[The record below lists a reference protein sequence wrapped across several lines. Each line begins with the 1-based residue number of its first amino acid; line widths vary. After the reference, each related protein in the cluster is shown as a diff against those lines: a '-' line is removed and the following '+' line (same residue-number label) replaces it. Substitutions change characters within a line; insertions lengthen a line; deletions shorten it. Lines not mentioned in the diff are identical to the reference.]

1 MTRDDNPENTM
12 LTRLFMSHQ
21 LTMPHNLIVT
31 SPDTPSPPKV
41 RQSQLSGVTR
51 SWLFLPARAEAAVEG
66 DVEGVEGGLPPAGPP
81 LPALPGRVQA
91 RDRQVEALEGG
102 LLGREVPAG
111 LHGTPEPGVDRLDR
125 VRRA

>member
-51 SWLFLPARAEAAVEG
+51 SWLLLPARAEAAVEG
-66 DVEGVEGGLPPAGPP
+66 DVEGVQGGLPPVGPP
-81 LPALPGRVQA
+81 LAALPGRVQA
-91 RDRQVEALEGG
+91 HDGQVQALEGC
-102 LLGREVPAG
+102 LLGGEVAA
-111 LHGTPEPGVDRLDR
+111 GVDGAAQPCVD
-125 VRRA
+125 